1 MIHLPKHG
9 DETPVQFGVRIT
21 NQTSIPY
28 RFELQRFLPE
38 LSDSHGRLMKVE
50 GVNRNTSTET
60 EESDIPLI
68 TPGQNLEFLVNAQF
82 SWYSKDCLTL
92 SGKAFYGG
100 VWELYNF
107 KSGTYQIRLNYENY
121 LVKKKMFLS
130 KGRMEVDSFWVGK
143 VATNLAQLSLR

>member
-1 MIHLPKHG
+1 
-9 DETPVQFGVRIT
+9 
-21 NQTSIPY
+21 
-28 RFELQRFLPE
+28 
-38 LSDSHGRLMKVE
+38 MKVE